1 MHRAATCETTHMA
14 ASSNPIEEAIQAG
27 FDISLVEKSLSYSH
41 EKRLLQ
47 HQAAL
52 DLVLEMERA
61 GQTPR
66 ERTEST
72 AAASVRC

>member
-1 MHRAATCETTHMA
+1 M
-14 ASSNPIEEAIQAG
+14 NPLEDAIRAG
-27 FDISLVEKSLSYSH
+27 FDLSLIEEGLGYSY

-61 GQTPR
+61 GRALR
-66 ERTEST
+66 ERAEST
-72 AAASVRC
+72 AAESLRR

>member
-1 MHRAATCETTHMA
+1 MAPTH
-14 ASSNPIEEAIQAG
+14 PIEDAIRAG
-27 FDISLVEKSLSYSH
+27 FDLSLIEESLSYSH

-61 GQTPR
+61 GRYLR
-66 ERTEST
+66 ERAESPT
-72 AAASVRC
+72 AASVRR

>member
-1 MHRAATCETTHMA
+1 MVA
-14 ASSNPIEEAIQAG
+14 ASMNPLEDAIRAG
-27 FDISLVEKSLSYSH
+27 FDLSLIEEGLGYSY

-61 GQTPR
+61 GRALR
-66 ERTEST
+66 ERAEST
-72 AAASVRC
+72 AAESLRR